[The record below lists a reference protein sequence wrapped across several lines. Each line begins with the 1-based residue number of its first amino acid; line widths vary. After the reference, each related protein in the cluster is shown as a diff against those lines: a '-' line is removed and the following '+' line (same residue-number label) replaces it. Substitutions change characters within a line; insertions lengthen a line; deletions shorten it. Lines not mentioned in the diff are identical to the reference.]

1 MEPGQNV
8 INSEVVDTTTPE
20 IVNVAELIS
29 VSPAPQPQVQ
39 NIDDRADQTVV
50 VPDIAVPEVIPAVEV
65 KDLSD
70 STVENVDQNWTNKVR
85 EVIKED
91 KEQPYKEEED
101 SERLQE
107 DYMKQRFD
115 VDVDAP
121 VKEK

>member
-39 NIDDRADQTVV
+39 NIDDQVDQTVV

>member
-1 MEPGQNV
+1 MEPGKNV

-39 NIDDRADQTVV
+39 NIDDQADQTVV
-50 VPDIAVPEVIPAVEV
+50 VPDIAVPEVIPAVEI

>member
-39 NIDDRADQTVV
+39 NIDDQADQTVV